1 MPTCRAMSELVTDYL
16 ERTLPL
22 RARLGAHWHLL
33 LCPAC
38 QRYYAQMRQTVRLLA
53 GRPLPPPEPAAEAG
67 MLATLRG
74 ASEPP
79 GTP

>member
-1 MPTCRAMSELVTDYL
+1 MPACREMSELVTGYL

-22 RARLGAHWHLL
+22 RTWLGARWHLL

-53 GRPLPPPEPAAEAG
+53 GRRLPPPESATEAG
-67 MLATLRG
+67 MLASLRDAG
-74 ASEPP
+74 GPQTP
-79 GTP
+79 G